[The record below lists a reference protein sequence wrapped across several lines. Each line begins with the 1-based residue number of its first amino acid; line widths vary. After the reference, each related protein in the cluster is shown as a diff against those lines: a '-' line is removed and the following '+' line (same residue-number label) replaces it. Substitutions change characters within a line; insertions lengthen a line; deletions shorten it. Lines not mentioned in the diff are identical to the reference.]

1 MAWSNF
7 AVTLGERGARGR
19 KRRTEGGEGATHGP
33 STPAPTP
40 TPSLPSLTVGVGA
53 VYYLMRKDMRTG
65 VSQLR
70 RNVKTIRG
78 WLEEEAGSSAAGKG
92 APPPPPPKKL
102 PEKGKE

>member
-1 MAWSNF
+1 
-7 AVTLGERGARGR
+7 
-19 KRRTEGGEGATHGP
+19 
-33 STPAPTP
+33 
-40 TPSLPSLTVGVGA
+40 
-53 VYYLMRKDMRTG
+53 MRKDVRTG

-78 WLEEEAGSSAAGKG
+78 WLEEEAGGSSAAGKG

>member
-1 MAWSNF
+1 
-7 AVTLGERGARGR
+7 
-19 KRRTEGGEGATHGP
+19 
-33 STPAPTP
+33 
-40 TPSLPSLTVGVGA
+40 
-53 VYYLMRKDMRTG
+53 MRKDMRTG

-92 APPPPPPKKL
+92 APPPPPPPKKL